1 MRYRILRRSGTLA
14 AATVTALVVTTVAP
28 SSAATSSTS
37 SAPST
42 TSAGAAATS
51 SAAAGRDGD
60 CVDIH
65 ALSVQG
71 TGQSSPGVSSKA
83 NTGFLGS
90 LYNHLNAELARAGS
104 GNGSTSGSHGSGST
118 GSAGSSGASGHA
130 TSTRHSTTH
139 SSDVSS
145 STSATTDKSDSADTA
160 DKKEDRPASD
170 RFDNDFIDYD
180 ASMAGIGMKMDG
192 TPEQSASYTDS
203 VNGAL
208 AKLTD
213 KATEILAACPTTKL
227 FPVGYSQ
234 GADVVD
240 QFLAQVG
247 SGSSSVPADAIAGGV
262 VYGAPRRGEGLA
274 VIPGGGDRPTGPDG
288 KTLDLPAI
296 TAPTA
301 GGAGLLPAGDH
312 VDDYGALTGRV
323 ANFCTDG
330 DLVCSTPEDSPA
342 VRTAAKLVANTD
354 LTAGDPFAAMSQLG
368 DAMALTP
375 LKAASSAINEDVS
388 GTTLDTVKITPS
400 KSISQRLEDA
410 STDPVD
416 TPSTGA
422 QSDEVTGVMPGLAQK
437 TSTSAAPSSTPAASG
452 SSTAGSGD
460 TGGSVVQQ
468 GQDAMAALTK
478 LGMLGMNTVETI
490 ARDTFTPD
498 TIAQV
503 AAVGLADPQAG
514 LAVLGSKAA
523 ASATKVLAPVG
534 MKAAEAAFDVA
545 EKEVDDNQ
553 GLVKM
558 ATDVTYWRHWEN
570 HASYQSAPVTEDGTS
585 ATDYT
590 ADWIT
595 ALLTDDG
602 DSGASTS
609 ASATS
614 SSTSSASSSSSSARS
629 SASSAA
635 RSQTGEPTEPTGAA
649 APVET
654 SEPVEP
660 GAATG
665 STSGQEE

>member
-1 MRYRILRRSGTLA
+1 V
-14 AATVTALVVTTVAP
+14 AATESSTPGTSA
-28 SSAATSSTS
+28 SAAT
-37 SAPST
+37 T
-42 TSAGAAATS
+42 TSETS
-51 SAAAGRDGD
+51 
-60 CVDIH
+60 
-65 ALSVQG
+65 
-71 TGQSSPGVSSKA
+71 
-83 NTGFLGS
+83 
-90 LYNHLNAELARAGS
+90 E
-104 GNGSTSGSHGSGST
+104 
-118 GSAGSSGASGHA
+118 GSAD
-130 TSTRHSTTH
+130 HS
-139 SSDVSS
+139 
-145 STSATTDKSDSADTA
+145 
-160 DKKEDRPASD
+160 DRPASD

-208 AKLTD
+208 SKLTD
-213 KATEILAACPTTKL
+213 KATEILDACPNTKL

-354 LTAGDPFAAMSQLG
+354 LTTGDPFAAMSQLG

-545 EKEVDDNQ
+545 EKEVDDNK

-602 DSGASTS
+602 DGDASTS

-614 SSTSSASSSSSSARS
+614 SSSARSSAS

-635 RSQTGEPTEPTGAA
+635 RSQTGEPTEPPGAA